1 MAAMEATK
9 EQGAKGDASNSLNQ
23 GTGRGRGV
31 QYLHICGS
39 ILTFQLQEAKAAMVA
54 QLDTNSKRDLFGK
67 MRNLGDQFDENTL
80 VPQYGMTIGE
90 IATLL
95 ELTDKG
101 GKSR

>member
-1 MAAMEATK
+1 
-9 EQGAKGDASNSLNQ
+9 
-23 GTGRGRGV
+23 
-31 QYLHICGS
+31 
-39 ILTFQLQEAKAAMVA
+39 MVA